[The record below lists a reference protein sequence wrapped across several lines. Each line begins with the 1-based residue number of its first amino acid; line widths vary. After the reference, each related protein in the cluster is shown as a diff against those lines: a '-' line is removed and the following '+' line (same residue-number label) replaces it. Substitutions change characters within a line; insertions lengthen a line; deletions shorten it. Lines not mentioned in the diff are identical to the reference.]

1 MNKQQEDESR
11 NIAQCFISRFAY
23 KLREELAELKE
34 SGANAEDEEIQNMIH
49 LLHGIHIIAREQAF
63 GRIMKEQ
70 LEGDA

>member
-1 MNKQQEDESR
+1 MNKQREDESR
-11 NIAQCFISRFAY
+11 NIAQCFIASFADQ
-23 KLREELAELKE
+23 LRAELIELKD
-34 SGANAEDEEIQNMIH
+34 SGADAEDEEIQNMMH